1 MNPSIS
7 KPPTSMPTYTAN
19 TSHLAHSDGAGVG
32 VGPPL
37 LLAYTSTVQSYAAT
51 ATTNLTISEDEED
64 ERNLLLLIPAATI
77 MVSIIVAAI
86 FGNLLVIISVMRVR
100 KLR

>member
-1 MNPSIS
+1 MNPSNS
-7 KPPTSMPTYTAN
+7 KLPSSSSSYTTN
-19 TSHLAHSDGAGVG
+19 TTLLHGSG

-37 LLAYTSTVQSYAAT
+37 MLAYTSTAQSYAAT
-51 ATTNLTISEDEED
+51 ATTNLTLGDDEVGK
-64 ERNLLLLIPAATI
+64 RNLLLLIPSATI
-77 MVSIIVAAI
+77 MVSIIIAAI